1 MLKSITDLPLNL
13 WLFRGAMLCVVKSKR
28 KDKHAEALTQDY
40 IITRKFPSVSYLR
53 TRSEFREPGCVDTSC
68 KS

>member
-1 MLKSITDLPLNL
+1 MPGHTHHHI

-40 IITRKFPSVSYLR
+40 IITRKFSFIMYLETHPLNSKPADLR
-53 TRSEFREPGCVDTSC
+53 PDSRH
-68 KS
+68 